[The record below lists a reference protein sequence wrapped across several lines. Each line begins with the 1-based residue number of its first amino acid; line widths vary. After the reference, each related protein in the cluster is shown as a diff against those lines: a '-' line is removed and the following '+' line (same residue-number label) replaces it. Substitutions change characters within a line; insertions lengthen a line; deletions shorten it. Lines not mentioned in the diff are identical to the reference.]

1 MSFLPQDD
9 SSSDLENL
17 VINAA
22 VIGDHDAL
30 DKLATS
36 EPLSPRLRKVALQ
49 LAKGGGH
56 DRASQILT
64 LH

>member
-9 SSSDLENL
+9 SPSDIENL

-22 VIGDHDAL
+22 VTGDHDTL
-30 DKLATS
+30 DKLASS
-36 EPLSPRLRKVALQ
+36 EPLPPRLRKVALQ